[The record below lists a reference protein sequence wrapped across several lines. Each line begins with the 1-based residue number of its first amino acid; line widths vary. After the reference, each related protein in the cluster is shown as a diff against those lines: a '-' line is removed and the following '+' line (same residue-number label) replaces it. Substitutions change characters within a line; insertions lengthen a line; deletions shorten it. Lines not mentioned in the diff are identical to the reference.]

1 MNSSYSHWLWHTLV
15 WGVVIWYSTITI
27 WVAIRGARDIRDMV
41 KKLDEEPPP
50 PPES

>member
-1 MNSSYSHWLWHTLV
+1 MNSDSHWLWHALI
-15 WGVVIWYSTITI
+15 WGVVLWYSTITI

-41 KKLDEEPPP
+41 KRLDEEPPP

>member
-1 MNSSYSHWLWHTLV
+1 MNSDSHWFWHALI
-15 WGVVIWYSTITI
+15 WGVVLWYSTITI

-41 KKLDEEPPP
+41 KRLDEEPPP